1 MKIIKDAKKY
11 LVLKKIS
18 LKSNLIKYNYLY
30 RMGEALLK
38 KETLAL
44 PDIVDL
50 LGPRPYPMKETLIE
64 YL

>member
-1 MKIIKDAKKY
+1 
-11 LVLKKIS
+11 
-18 LKSNLIKYNYLY
+18 
-30 RMGEALLK
+30 MGEALLK